1 MQNLEPILIFITVA
15 EMGSFTHAADSLG
28 IQKGRASTAVR
39 KLEEDL
45 GVRLLHRTTRSV
57 QLTEDGRVFHA
68 RARDLLADVDDLHS
82 MFASDQVA
90 LRGRLRVD
98 LPSELARTTIV
109 PALPAFM
116 ATYPELELE
125 VSSTDRQVD
134 LVQEGFDCVLRLGPI
149 GDETLIARPLGK
161 LRMVNAASPAYLARY
176 GVPRSLEDLQHQKH
190 RAIHFARTLGAK
202 PYGWEYP
209 HGDSYARL
217 QLPGALHVNSVQ
229 TYEAAGVAGL
239 GLIQAPLL
247 AIGRYLESGAL
258 IELLTRFSAQAARR
272 LPGSSA
278 SAQPVAP
285 SPRIHEMDRKC
296 ARALPRIAK
305 EPLRLALGINIL
317 NLCLWAAVHH
327 LPASNIDQRRT
338 VISRRFV
345 GRLES
350 MWLRRTPGQSPG
362 SWSGRDHCG
371 YVGLESDA
379 LVSALMPP
387 DSPAQ

>member
-15 EMGSFTHAADSLG
+15 DTGSFTLAADSLG

-57 QLTEDGRVFHA
+57 QLTEDGRAFHV
-68 RARDLLADVDDLHS
+68 RARDLLADVDALHS
-82 MFASDQVA
+82 MFASDREA

-98 LPSELARTTIV
+98 MPSELARTTIV
-109 PALPAFM
+109 PALPDFM
-116 ATYPELELE
+116 ATHPELELE

-176 GVPRSLEDLQHQKH
+176 GVPRSLEDLERQKH
-190 RAIHFARTLGAK
+190 RTIHFARTLGAK

-209 HGDSYARL
+209 QGDSYARL

-229 TYEAAGVAGL
+229 TYEAAGIAGL

-247 AIGRYLESGAL
+247 GIGRYLESGAL
-258 IELLTRFSAQAARR
+258 VELLPDFRHRPLDVALVVAHRR
-272 LPGSSA
+272 
-278 SAQPVAP
+278 
-285 SPRIHEMDRKC
+285 
-296 ARALPRIAK
+296 
-305 EPLRLALGINIL
+305 
-317 NLCLWAAVHH
+317 NL
-327 LPASNIDQRRT
+327 
-338 VISRRFV
+338 SRRVRAFMKWIETV
-345 GRLES
+345 LAPHLE
-350 MWLRRTPGQSPG
+350 
-362 SWSGRDHCG
+362 
-371 YVGLESDA
+371 
-379 LVSALMPP
+379 
-387 DSPAQ
+387 